1 MMLRAVVAVG
11 LGAALAGCSIYRE
24 ATTSGM
30 DISHNWRRTA
40 TDADRAKLRNWR
52 KAWSEALPLARAA
65 DAKRIDGDPELFDP
79 DRAQADAMPPAGSY
93 RCRIT
98 KLGGGGT
105 AVSAIVRYD
114 WRPCAL
120 ADNGQVRHFRM
131 EDGVQ
136 RPDGNL
142 FPDVKARAVFIGTL
156 EVGDDSAP
164 LRYGIDNKR
173 DLIGYVER
181 IGDKRWRLVLPYP
194 AFESKLDVIEIVPA
208 A

>member
-1 MMLRAVVAVG
+1 MMLRTVAVLG
-11 LGAALAGCSIYRE
+11 LGAALAGCAVSRE
-24 ATTSGM
+24 ATTPGM
-30 DISHNWRRTA
+30 DTSHNWRRTA
-40 TDADRAKLRNWR
+40 TDADRGKLRNWR

-65 DAKRIDGDPELFDP
+65 DASLIDGDPALFDP
-79 DRAQADAMPPAGSY
+79 DRAQTDAMPPAGAY
-93 RCRIT
+93 RCRT
-98 KLGGGGT
+98 YKLGGGGT
-105 AVSAIVRYD
+105 AVSAIVAYD

-120 ADNGQVRHFRM
+120 VDDGQVRHFRI
-131 EDGVQ
+131 EGGVQ

-142 FPDVKARAVFIGTL
+142 FPDVKARVTFIGTL

-173 DLIGYVER
+173 DLIGYAER